1 MSHPMKADDVSR
13 LLSADEVPPVLEENV
28 RGASPLLLTCDHYGR
43 LFPRALGDL
52 GVSESERQRHIAW
65 DIGIAGVVQRLAK
78 SLDAHLIAQRYSRLV
93 IDCNRPPDVPS
104 SIPVL
109 SEATP
114 IPGNENLAPA
124 AAEARRIAI
133 FQPYHDRI
141 AQVLDQRARERR
153 PTILLAMHSF
163 TPVYAG
169 VARPWHIGTLY
180 NRDKR
185 LATMLLRLLHA
196 EGDLVVGDNQPY
208 AASDTTDYAIPVH
221 AERRGLIH
229 TGIEIRQDLIA
240 DAAGQHAWAERLTR
254 IFKQVLE
261 ESGELG
267 LIVGDPA
274 DPAL

>member
-1 MSHPMKADDVSR
+1 MKADAETR
-13 LLSADEVPPVLEENV
+13 LPSSDEVPPVLEENAA
-28 RGASPLLLTCDHYGR
+28 GASPFFLTCDHYGR
-43 LFPRALGDL
+43 LVPRALGDL
-52 GVSESERQRHIAW
+52 GVSESEWQRHIAW

-93 IDCNRPPDVPS
+93 IDCNRPPGVPS
-104 SIPVL
+104 SIPVI

-114 IPGNENLAPA
+114 IPGNEGLSQADT
-124 AAEARRIAI
+124 EARRVGI
-133 FQPYHDRI
+133 FQPYHNRI
-141 AQVLDQRARERR
+141 THILDQRARETR

-185 LATMLLRLLHA
+185 LATILQHLLHA

-208 AASDTTDYAIPVH
+208 AASDATDYAIPVH
-221 AERRGLIH
+221 AERRGLVH

-240 DAAGQHAWAERLTR
+240 DESGQREWAERLTR
-254 IFKQVLE
+254 VFTHALDDIGQ
-261 ESGELG
+261 LG
-267 LIVGDPA
+267 MIVA
-274 DPAL
+274 EN